1 MFRKKDQHEEK
12 WKTFAGFMSNI
23 SILWKVRFKKNIF
36 VALLE
41 EDGELLT
48 AGTVDLSPAWPRK
61 MAGALLHRA
70 DSMSENIGFPDQA
83 TENGDREKL

>member
-1 MFRKKDQHEEK
+1 MFRKKDQHDEK

-23 SILWKVRFKKNIF
+23 SILWRVRFKKNIF

-61 MAGALLHRA
+61 MAGALRRQSATVAVTPALRA
-70 DSMSENIGFPDQA
+70 ASPRCHPWA
-83 TENGDREKL
+83 

>member
-48 AGTVDLSPAWPRK
+48 A
-61 MAGALLHRA
+61 
-70 DSMSENIGFPDQA
+70 
-83 TENGDREKL
+83 